1 MNTPTGFAQRY
12 LTGLLLCALTLLCVP
27 TAHAT
32 TVLKL
37 TDEQI
42 VEHSSIFVRAT
53 VVDQKAIWAP
63 KKIGIV
69 TLVKLKIEEEI
80 FNRSTPTYVYVR
92 HFGGTIGKVT
102 MHMPS
107 GPKFTNGEE
116 VLVALQSSPY
126 LPKNE
131 YLLVGLTQGK
141 WTISPADPQAQK
153 QGFTSTRTI
162 LRASEAGHLKLVG
175 GNTNLKVA
183 KASPKILSVLLG
195 QLRTHWKTIQLKRQ
209 KQTLP
214 LQFNKP
220 TPRVVPLKK
229 PIILKKPL
237 RVAPI
242 KPIQPKKTTETQ
254 Q

>member
-12 LTGLLLCALTLLCVP
+12 LTGLLLCALTLVCVP

-53 VVDQKAIWAP
+53 VIDQKAIWAP

-80 FNRSTPTYVYVR
+80 FNRSTPTYVYVL

-107 GPKFTNGEE
+107 GPKFTNGE
-116 VLVALQSSPY
+116 
-126 LPKNE
+126 
-131 YLLVGLTQGK
+131 
-141 WTISPADPQAQK
+141 
-153 QGFTSTRTI
+153 
-162 LRASEAGHLKLVG
+162 
-175 GNTNLKVA
+175 
-183 KASPKILSVLLG
+183 
-195 QLRTHWKTIQLKRQ
+195 
-209 KQTLP
+209 
-214 LQFNKP
+214 
-220 TPRVVPLKK
+220 
-229 PIILKKPL
+229 
-237 RVAPI
+237 
-242 KPIQPKKTTETQ
+242 
-254 Q
+254 